1 MFTYYFTPKGM
12 TAEKYDSIIQKLQK
26 AGAGNPKGRLYHV
39 SFGDTSELRVM
50 DVWDRKESFDEFGK
64 TLMPVLNE
72 VGVDPGEPK
81 VEVVHNIIEAMAE
94 MKA

>member
-1 MFTYYFTPKGM
+1 
-12 TAEKYDSIIQKLQK
+12 
-26 AGAGNPKGRLYHV
+26 
-39 SFGDTSELRVM
+39 M